1 MEGIKGLFE
10 SLKEFIWDVIGYFI
24 PGIYVIILLSVL
36 VLPEYFVQTPL
47 IDKKD
52 SAVNFV
58 VLIIAYI
65 LGYLIYGLGEWK
77 EKQRGKKSFMETIQ
91 ANMPNSVSYKLATEL
106 LQAKVSATT
115 TTLQVSTMTPKEV
128 RNLAMSYAPDADKK
142 VYTFMFR
149 SDLAR
154 HIANTSW
161 TIGTITLLLQIAH
174 WLHPQWQ
181 IVRGDAVYVLLS
193 ALLIGSFYLLN
204 YVRDRFYR
212 IAMNIPFSIL
222 ISTLAK

>member
-24 PGIYVIILLSVL
+24 PGIYLIILLSVI
-36 VLPEYFVQTPL
+36 VEPTYFIHTEL

-52 SAVNFV
+52 PAINFV
-58 VLIIAYI
+58 VVVIAYI
-65 LGYLIYGLGEWK
+65 LGYLIYGFGEWK
-77 EKQRGKKSFMETIQ
+77 EKRRGPKSFMEKIQ
-91 ANMPNSVSYKLATEL
+91 ANMPNSISYKLAAEL
-106 LQAKVSATT
+106 LQVKISATT
-115 TTLQVSTMTPKEV
+115 ATIQVSTMTAKEV

-154 HIANTSW
+154 HIANTSLVVGLVA
-161 TIGTITLLLQIAH
+161 TVLQIAH
-174 WLHPQWQ
+174 WIHPPLQ
-181 IVRGDAVYVLLS
+181 VVKGDEVYV
-193 ALLIGSFYLLN
+193 ALYAFLICCFYILN
-204 YVRDRFYR
+204 YTRDRFYR